1 MPNIPISIT
10 ITDDAAK
17 ASLRDLKLDFEK
29 FQKIVE
35 EPLKITLEW
44 AKKQTISSDFKKF
57 KAVVENPLKI
67 KFDEKKLASQ
77 FKRIKSLLN
86 RIEGRAILDVK
97 VKFDPKELDKIAN
110 KQLSTEINFT
120 TNSEQFTTALS
131 AMSSEFDT
139 WLDSL
144 PDIYVFFRQGFFE
157 NKLAA
162 FLVKYRKFKR
172 TIQNSPINA
181 KVYLDFV
188 NLNELHSIEGQ
199 LKEVKVPVRFDLQE
213 VLQGKNDILSIYDTL
228 KDTIFFNAIDP
239 LVNTSEVKKEF
250 GEISDEYIS
259 VKKSIEKNPIKLK
272 VDTSD
277 LESKTKKTFDAAEKT
292 SVDPKLSTKDTTD
305 LKSKAKEVIHA
316 EVKFDSATFVKE
328 YKSAFAQ
335 LRKDITAFK
344 NKNRIELKVFINK
357 HQINKEFKKVLSNIN
372 SLDNDKINIK
382 VKSNAKKAG
391 REITKLQNKLN
402 SLTGRTYNINFNI
415 ESVKADIREIR
426 EELAGL
432 NRSVKTSTKSAGRL
446 FSGTAAGAKASTK
459 EIKNSYGAL
468 RVLGDDLQRILAAGF
483 FLHIA
488 KQAVSAANEFISM
501 NNALK
506 AILETTENAAKAN
519 MFLRATAQDL
529 GVSYKV
535 LTVEYTKFI
544 AAGKEANITAD
555 EFHDAFSRI
564 SETMTVLN
572 FSAEQTHGIFKA
584 LTQIMSKGK
593 VQAEE
598 LRGQLGEHLPGAF
611 ELVAKGLKVTTAEL
625 DELLKKGELDA
636 RDLIIALPNAMKEAF
651 GDALPRA
658 LVTGRAEFQR
668 FVNDISILLDDNRE
682 DIDDYLFGIANTG
695 RQISA
700 AFFADPTLLKSFGVA
715 LEILADV
722 VKEIVIVMSAGFSLI
737 GNLLRNNEEYVNTAF
752 QAWKDLYSA
761 AKDVVI
767 TLVELADALGIFTAI
782 GIIMN
787 AIVDA
792 IAGIAEAL
800 SAVFSVV
807 RFIAETIGSVFDLI
821 APGSSNIGDQYAESY
836 DNISTAANSAGGDI
850 RNFREELIALN
861 EEFKG
866 EELKKASL
874 DLYEAFKSEGSET
887 PEMLGAFKDQIDE
900 IDLAMEKAF
909 QDNLK
914 KANKTLETLKV
925 NLIKV
930 KGELNAD
937 QLGSKEHLINR
948 QFKGLRSEVGNR
960 PGIVTTNDAGETVTT
975 PAGPAYDA
983 QRKQALELTREIE
996 LIKQQVKAK
1005 KEAATAAA
1013 AANKFVE
1020 DTLQKLKE
1028 ENILL
1033 TEGSSALEEYKLKK
1047 MGINEVTR
1055 ERISALQQEN
1065 EIQKVISDKKERID
1079 SLEKENAELTQ
1090 SAILSK
1096 LYSIAVGDAGIAE
1109 TIQNVI
1115 LDNSIE
1121 KLKAK
1126 NEEIKKSIKANK
1138 DLISSLD
1145 KRSEK
1150 AKVNNELLKHGVD
1163 ITDELRIQVSN
1174 LSSAEK
1180 ENQSVK
1186 LKATKD
1192 LESQNAKLKERIDL
1206 VKSAEKVTKDTVQS
1220 LQEESIG
1227 ITIGADALQ
1236 AYKLRKQG
1244 VTEANIEYIQTLEK
1258 ENEIEKGF
1266 VNKEAKIKLL
1276 EREHLELTTNAT
1288 ALRVYDA
1295 LLGNISFAESGRNTE
1310 LDSSIQALKSK
1321 NNAIKESTK
1330 AEADFL
1336 ISIETRNKESK
1347 EELMLLQLSSE
1358 LNTEISEVK
1367 NELTISNSSLSDTE
1381 KLLANGTLE
1390 SISIREKEI
1399 EQIKEQI
1406 KTKEQVEKIVKST
1419 IESLKE
1425 ESIAIT
1431 EGALVAEQYKLQKKG
1446 LSESNIQ
1453 LIQSIRAENDSDKR
1467 IQTKKDSLDLAIKEN
1482 AELKNG
1488 SILSKIYAFTTS
1500 EKTIAEMAYG
1510 GIIGWVTDK
1519 IKERNEE
1526 NKKELQANREI
1537 VKSIKDRNQSL
1548 KSKISNAG
1556 KSKSEII
1563 RSDIKKSSLSD
1574 SDKTAATKLQ
1584 LENEKLEAQ
1593 YELIAK
1599 TNKARKETL
1608 AIIEKLSIESAN
1620 LNNLYLGTEASATA
1634 ADELKVSM
1642 LGLSEADAK
1651 VQLSLMA
1658 LARATKV
1665 TNEESKLSNKV
1676 NKEALETSADK
1687 LKSQE
1692 FEIQQ
1697 YRDGVTDIEA
1707 YSEASFYLLG
1717 TTKQRLAIE
1726 KEQQKQNE
1734 AIIAGYRTRAKIE
1747 EDSRARLKEANKE
1760 QLIWNTLQTQGA
1772 EEAEKLRLSLLGF
1785 TAAQADNL
1793 ILIEK
1798 LSSETERI
1806 TENNKEYTKSV
1817 KENSK
1822 AIGTQFVLAAFGVEA
1837 LKDLENA
1844 EKGITEQTLKNNKVF
1859 EDRIKL
1865 LIDLTE
1871 KTNTFTSISNKLIE
1885 DKKTQVVRNI
1895 TLREGPLAGEI
1906 AKVKLSNTTDEDQG
1920 PLVEE
1925 TKRLAR
1931 LTKHNDIVEKI
1942 IKANKAYRKSND
1954 DLTVSLTTQELEL
1967 TKGKIAS
1974 DEYLA
1979 AQNSVSESVIRAERA
1994 LVLKNEAHKAE
2005 IDLLLV
2011 IKGLKESS
2019 KKAIDSEIERN
2030 IRLSAGSEAA
2040 DRFRLSLLGLAG
2052 VDLEKQLALENIIRN
2067 LGQANTIIEDNKSK
2081 AEEDL
2086 KTYEQISKEL
2096 QDEYATLTLTNK
2108 ELVKYNQLIF
2118 NAKVNNMDITEERK
2132 EYLKTQKQINN
2143 EIKNQENLLSLQ
2155 DVFHTL
2161 EDAAV
2166 DFTLKFSDALIDSI
2180 ETGKFAFKDLAYSA
2194 IIELEKIL
2202 AKQLIV
2208 NAAGSI
2214 GDAINPEGSGLLGL
2228 LFGQTDKST
2237 DKLNDKSAGVVL
2249 TSDVPKGSVLDR
2261 LLSRSEGLGPTSKSD
2276 DGIISQISG
2285 IFSNDTNQSLGFS
2298 PLEVSSTGRYSD
2310 LQNSNFFS
2318 APSYDE
2324 FSSKLKTFN
2333 NVDSLTETTLTTEPR
2348 NRILSREGPAKAF
2361 VKTIEDSPVFATILG
2376 AGFGPTGGMIGAGID
2391 EAIGKGD
2398 IQAIA
2403 DGVSLPFEIAIESMT
2418 GLFEDTNEE
2427 LVELPANMVS
2437 FSEGLFALQKSFKFL
2452 ELSNVQSSAATQ
2464 SSSSSEY
2471 TDIISSVVKLFGSD
2485 SGTDTLG
2492 STGISSIGSY
2502 ADLGSADFFSGSSYA
2517 TIDASS
2523 VFADLFSGSAAG
2535 GSELVGSAASGG
2547 SELLGS
2553 AGTELFS
2560 GIASAFSGIGFAK
2573 GGAFNQS
2580 GQITKFASG
2589 GIFDSPSSFSF
2600 GSSSLGVLGEA
2611 GPEAIMPLSRTSDG
2625 SLGISSS
2632 GSDYSGAVTGITTEI
2647 SKTLDLFST
2656 NTADSAEI
2664 IGMGISEPLEE
2675 FAGETTNILGQF
2687 GTGIVEMLGSLN
2699 AGGSAS
2705 NNFGL
2710 GYDYDEPSGAY
2721 KAVGMAQGIVGI
2733 LGSIVGAAGGGAAG
2747 GAGAGAGAGAGGTV
2761 SSGLDLSSFA
2771 TQSSFGYANG
2781 GVISG
2786 GANVKAFANGGVI
2799 SGGNS
2804 VSAFANGGIVDRPTN
2819 FPMNNGIGLAGE
2831 AGAEGIL
2838 PLKRGRNGKLG
2849 VQTDD
2854 AQSKQQPINNNIVN
2868 VLDPDLFDDYVNSEA
2883 GEKRLLNFISNNSSA
2898 IGQLI

>member
-110 KQLSTEINFT
+110 KQLSTEINFA

-228 KDTIFFNAIDP
+228 KDNIFFNAIDP
-239 LVNTSEVKKEF
+239 LVNTSEVKKGF
-250 GEISDEYIS
+250 GEINDEYLS

-277 LESKTKKTFDAAEKT
+277 LESKTRKSFDAAEKT
-292 SVDPKLSTKDTTD
+292 NIDPKLSTKGTTD

-344 NKNRIELKVFINK
+344 NRNRIELKVFINK
-357 HQINKEFKKVLSNIN
+357 HKVNSEFKKITSTIA
-372 SLDNDKINIK
+372 SLDADGVAIK

-519 MFLRATAQDL
+519 TFLRATAQDL

-700 AFFADPTLLKSFGVA
+700 AFFADPTLLKGFGIA
-715 LEILADV
+715 LEFIAEV
-722 VKEIVIVMSAGFSLI
+722 IKEIVIVASAGFSLI

-1005 KEAATAAA
+1005 KEAAAAAA

-1150 AKVNNELLKHGVD
+1150 AKVNNELLKHGVN
-1163 ITDELRIQVSN
+1163 ITDELRIEVSN
-1174 LSSAEK
+1174 LSNAEK

-1206 VKSAEKVTKDTVQS
+1206 VKSAEKVTRDTIQS
-1220 LQEESIG
+1220 LQEENIG
-1227 ITIGADALQ
+1227 ITQGAEALQ

-1266 VNKEAKIKLL
+1266 ANKEAKIKLL
-1276 EREHLELTTNAT
+1276 QKEREELTKNNLGILLYSDG
-1288 ALRVYDA
+1288 LRF
-1295 LLGNISFAESGRNTE
+1295 LLSAESDRNSE
-1310 LDSSIQALKSK
+1310 LNESIKSLQNK
-1321 NNAIKESTK
+1321 NNAIKESVKSEKDYLT
-1330 AEADFL
+1330 
-1336 ISIETRNKESK
+1336 SIEQRSK
-1347 EELMLLQLSSE
+1347 AAKDELIVLELAGV
-1358 LNTEISEVK
+1358 LNTDV
-1367 NELTISNSSLSDTE
+1367 TE
-1381 KLLANGTLE
+1381 TKENLAIATADLYTAEKIGYFALLEGTRAAE
-1390 SISIREKEI
+1390 ERIVA
-1399 EQIKEQI
+1399 IKEQ
-1406 KTKEQVEKIVKST
+1406 EKANEAYAKKVDKNLDS
-1419 IESLKE
+1419 
-1425 ESIAIT
+1425 AI
-1431 EGALVAEQYKLQKKG
+1431 
-1446 LSESNIQ
+1446 
-1453 LIQSIRAENDSDKR
+1453 R
-1467 IQTKKDSLDLAIKEN
+1467 EN
-1482 AELKNG
+1482 AELESG
-1488 SILSKIYAFTTS
+1488 ISLSKIYTSVISETS
-1500 EKTIAEMAYG
+1500 EEYSVLGSIKE
-1510 GIIGWVTDK
+1510 WVTGQIKDHNEELK
-1519 IKERNEE
+1519 EEIRLTEELTSSIKENYDVAVQKRKN
-1526 NKKELQANREI
+1526 
-1537 VKSIKDRNQSL
+1537 V
-1548 KSKISNAG
+1548 G
-1556 KSKSEII
+1556 KSDTQIQIEEVNS
-1563 RSDIKKSSLSD
+1563 SSLGRL
-1574 SDKTAATKLQ
+1574 DKVVQSQTVLRTEDLNKETALI
-1584 LENEKLEAQ
+1584 EKNI
-1593 YELIAK
+1593 ELIKEVNNNRKQFKNANKTPIQIQIEKVRESKLDTLDKVASVRKLKQAEEEQKLIDLQIK
-1599 TNKARKETL
+1599 TNEARKETL

-1620 LNNLYLGTEASATA
+1620 LNNLYLGTEAAATA
-1634 ADELKVSM
+1634 ADKLKVSM
-1642 LGLSEADAK
+1642 LGLSKADAK

-1658 LARATKV
+1658 LARATKI

-1676 NKEALETSADK
+1676 NKDALETSADK

-1717 TTKQRLAIE
+1717 TTKERLAIE

-1785 TAAQADNL
+1785 AAAQADNL

-1865 LIDLTE
+1865 LIDLTD

-1979 AQNSVSESVIRAERA
+1979 AQNSVSESVIKAERA

-2040 DRFRLSLLGLAG
+2040 DRFRLSLLELAG

-2081 AEEDL
+2081 SEEDL

-2118 NAKVNNMDITEERK
+2118 NAKVNNMAITEERK

-2143 EIKNQENLLSLQ
+2143 KIKNQENLLSLR

-2214 GDAINPEGSGLLGL
+2214 GDAVNPEGSGLLGL
-2228 LFGQTDKST
+2228 MFGQTDKST

-2324 FSSKLKTFN
+2324 LDLSSMF
-2333 NVDSLTETTLTTEPR
+2333 
-2348 NRILSREGPAKAF
+2348 EG
-2361 VKTIEDSPVFATILG
+2361 
-2376 AGFGPTGGMIGAGID
+2376 M
-2391 EAIGKGD
+2391 
-2398 IQAIA
+2398 
-2403 DGVSLPFEIAIESMT
+2403 FE
-2418 GLFEDTNEE
+2418 
-2427 LVELPANMVS
+2427 
-2437 FSEGLFALQKSFKFL
+2437 
-2452 ELSNVQSSAATQ
+2452 
-2464 SSSSSEY
+2464 SSSSL
-2471 TDIISSVVKLFGSD
+2471 DFGSSV
-2485 SGTDTLG
+2485 
-2492 STGISSIGSY
+2492 SSSKSSS
-2502 ADLGSADFFSGSSYA
+2502 DLGSVSGLTSAISETLNIFS
-2517 TIDASS
+2517 D
-2523 VFADLFSGSAAG
+2523 
-2535 GSELVGSAASGG
+2535 
-2547 SELLGS
+2547 
-2553 AGTELFS
+2553 
-2560 GIASAFSGIGFAK
+2560 
-2573 GGAFNQS
+2573 
-2580 GQITKFASG
+2580 
-2589 GIFDSPSSFSF
+2589 
-2600 GSSSLGVLGEA
+2600 
-2611 GPEAIMPLSRTSDG
+2611 RTSE
-2625 SLGISSS
+2625 SAETISEGIS
-2632 GSDYSGAVTGITTEI
+2632 G
-2647 SKTLDLFST
+2647 
-2656 NTADSAEI
+2656 
-2664 IGMGISEPLEE
+2664 PLNE
-2675 FAGETTNILGQF
+2675 FAGETTSILNSF
-2687 GTGIVEMLGSLN
+2687 GDGILDLFGSF
-2699 AGGSAS
+2699 GSGSAG
-2705 NNFGL
+2705 NNYGL

-2733 LGSIVGAAGGGAAG
+2733 LGSVVGAFGGGGGAAG
-2747 GAGAGAGAGAGGTV
+2747 AASNIAGSTGTTGGVV

-2898 IGQLI
+2898 IGQLIQ